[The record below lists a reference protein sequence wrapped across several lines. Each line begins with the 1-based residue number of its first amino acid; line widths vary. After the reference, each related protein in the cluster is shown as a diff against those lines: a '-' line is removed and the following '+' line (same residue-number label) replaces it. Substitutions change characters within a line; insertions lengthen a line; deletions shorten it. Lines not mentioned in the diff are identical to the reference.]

1 MRARLIIAFLRVPEP
16 GRVKTRL
23 AATVGDERALDIY
36 ERMLK
41 HTMTEILRTGLA
53 CAIWY
58 EGTLPEGSALIP
70 HGFHAEQQCE
80 GDLGERMAH
89 AFEQAFNGGNEEVLI
104 VGTDCPGL
112 NAEIIRSAFTAL
124 MDHDA
129 ALGPSRD
136 GGYYLLAMRRMI
148 PEVFRNKMWSTGT
161 VALGTIDDL
170 RSLGLSFALLPELI
184 DVDTEADLAD
194 ITLS

>member
-1 MRARLIIAFLRVPEP
+1 MRDRLIIAFLRVPEP

-23 AATVGDERALDIY
+23 AATVGDARALDIY
-36 ERMLK
+36 ERLLK
-41 HTMTEILRTGLA
+41 HTMEEVQRTGLP

-58 EGTLPEGSALIP
+58 EGTLPERSAWIP

-89 AFEQAFNGGNEEVLI
+89 AFEQAFKAGHAEVLI
-104 VGTDCPGL
+104 IGTDCPGV
-112 NAEIIRSAFTAL
+112 NAEIIGNAFEAL
-124 MDHDA
+124 TDHDVS
-129 ALGPSRD
+129 LGPSRD

-161 VALGTIDDL
+161 VARDTVTDL

-194 ITLS
+194 ITLP